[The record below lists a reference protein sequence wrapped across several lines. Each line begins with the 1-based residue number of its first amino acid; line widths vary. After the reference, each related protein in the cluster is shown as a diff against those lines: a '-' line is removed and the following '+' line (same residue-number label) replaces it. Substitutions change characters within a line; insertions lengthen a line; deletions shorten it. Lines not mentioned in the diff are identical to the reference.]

1 MTTPLALALVLI
13 TLVMSGS
20 PAPADASGIKII
32 IGGPAVVHP
41 PGHRHPPRPAVGPRP
56 IVVWPHPVYVVQ
68 PRRCLVPGYWAYTW
82 VPQSY
87 AYNVWVDGQY
97 SPSALWVEGHWEPRL
112 YTTGY
117 YQPYW
122 VPERWADC

>member
-1 MTTPLALALVLI
+1 MTTAVALALVLM
-13 TLVMSGS
+13 TLVMTGS
-20 PAPADASGIKII
+20 PAPADAGGIKII
-32 IGGPAVVHP
+32 IGGPAFVHP
-41 PGHRHPPRPAVGPRP
+41 PGHRRPARPVVGPQP

-68 PRRCLVPGYWAYTW
+68 PRRCLVPGSWAYAW
-82 VPQSY
+82 GPQSY
-87 AYNVWVDGQY
+87 AYNVWVDSQY
-97 SPSALWVEGHWEPRL
+97 SSEALWVEGHWEPRV